1 MGLVSS
7 FQLKFFTVLTADFS
21 NRSADLFPLFLV
33 AALLLMA
40 FLSKEGEAKKSC
52 FYLRQLMCQ
61 LNNN

>member
-21 NRSADLFPLFLV
+21 NRSADLFSLFLV

-40 FLSKEGEAKKSC
+40 L
-52 FYLRQLMCQ
+52 LRIKREEKNLASIYG
-61 LNNN
+61 N